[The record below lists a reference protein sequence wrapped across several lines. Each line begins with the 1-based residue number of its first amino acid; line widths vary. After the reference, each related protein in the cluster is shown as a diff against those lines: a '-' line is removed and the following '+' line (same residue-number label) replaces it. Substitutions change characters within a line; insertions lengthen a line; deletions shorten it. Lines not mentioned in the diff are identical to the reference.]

1 MSGLTEFDFITGLY
15 NGAMNA
21 LEKKLLAQDKKLIE
35 QDKKIALLEQELAR
49 LTELLK
55 GQLGKR
61 FGKSSERDAKKKED
75 LPEANKTIS
84 VSAHSRRSKSS
95 GKLLDTAHLPRY
107 EKIYDLEEQDK
118 ICGTCHASLHLIKR
132 HTTEQVEVIPTR
144 YWVMAHT
151 QLVYGCRC
159 CQTVITPPK
168 PLAAIPKAIAGAS
181 LLTDVVIHKYQSH
194 LPLYRQS
201 KMMKQE
207 GLLIPDN
214 TLGNWVTKMGFALNP
229 LYEAMWYILR
239 QRYLQ
244 VDETPVKILEPNKKG
259 YLWTY
264 YAPHAGGKRGLV
276 VFELS
281 ETRSGEVANSRL
293 RDFRGLLQ
301 TDGYFG
307 YNQLRQRDGIV
318 PLGCLTHARRK
329 FKEVIEITGDQ
340 EGIAAEMIERLKPLY
355 ALEKRLREKSATFHT
370 RKRLR
375 QRIAKPLLTEIYRW
389 LCKVQPSV
397 PPKSK
402 LGQAIQYTLNQW
414 PYLIMYL
421 RHGQAEIDTN
431 AVENKIREVALG
443 KKNWLFIGN
452 KDSGI
457 IHAIFYSLIISAV
470 LNDLNAR
477 VYMHYI
483 MTKVHELR
491 RKEIDPE
498 TLLPH
503 NIDVNVLQKFADEQ
517 ITLAKTVLN
526 SS

>member
-1 MSGLTEFDFITGLY
+1 MTGLTEFDCITGLY
-15 NGAMNA
+15 SKAMNA
-21 LEKKLLAQDKKLIE
+21 LEEMLLVQDRKLAQ
-35 QDKKIALLEQELAR
+35 LEQEVAR

-55 GQLGKR
+55 GQLGHR
-61 FGKSSERDAKKKED
+61 FGKSSERNAEQKEGI
-75 LPEANKTIS
+75 PEAHKTIS
-84 VSAHSRRSKSS
+84 VLAHTRRKKSS

-107 EKIYDLEEQDK
+107 EKIYDLEAPQK
-118 ICGTCHASLHLIKR
+118 ICATCQGNLHFIKR
-132 HTTEQVEVIPTR
+132 NTTEQVEIIPCR
-144 YWVMAHT
+144 YWVIAHT

-159 CQTVITPPK
+159 CNTVITPSK
-168 PLAAIPKAIAGAS
+168 PLAPIPKGIAGAS
-181 LLTDVVIHKYQSH
+181 LLTDVIIHKYQSH

-207 GLLIPDN
+207 GLLVPDN
-214 TLGNWVTKMGFALNP
+214 TLGNWVAKVGFALEP
-229 LYEAMWYILR
+229 LYEAMWCILK
-239 QRYLQ
+239 QSYLQ

-281 ETRSGEVANSRL
+281 ETRSGEVADKRL
-293 RDFRGLLQ
+293 ESFKGLLQ

-307 YNQLRQRDGIV
+307 YNKLRHRDGIV
-318 PLGCLTHARRK
+318 ALGCLTHARRK
-329 FKEVIEITGDQ
+329 FKEVIDITGDHQ
-340 EGIAAEMIERLKPLY
+340 GIAAQMIERLKPLY
-355 ALEKRLREKSATFHT
+355 ALEKRMREMKVTFHT

-375 QRIAKPLLTEIYRW
+375 QRIAKPLVKEIYHW
-389 LCKVQPSV
+389 LCKMQPSV

-414 PYLIMYL
+414 PYLMGYL

-431 AVENKIREVALG
+431 EVENKIREVALG

-452 KDSGI
+452 KDTGI

-477 VYMHYI
+477 VYIHYVL
-483 MTKVHELR
+483 TKVHELR
-491 RKEIDPE
+491 RKEIDPA

-503 NIDVNVLQKFADEQ
+503 NIDVNILQDFADEQ
-517 ITLAKTVLN
+517 IALAKTVLN